1 MIIDKDTQKF
11 IDTMLENKV
20 PKIHTLTPK
29 ELREMRAKMASIPND
44 HHVEIKNVKDITFNS
59 KNKKITLRI
68 YKDTF
73 ENEITPLIIFFHG
86 GGFVMGDLESH
97 DLLCRHLCKKTK
109 STLIAVDY
117 TLAPENKFPSALED
131 AINSVNYIFNNS
143 KNLNFNHKKVVLCG
157 DSAGGNLAF
166 LMSIY
171 AKKEVVP
178 NFAGQILIYPWVD
191 LTMSRPSMQI
201 KLDGI
206 LVKKETLL
214 YFSKHYL
221 NKKEE
226 QVDWRVSPILYP
238 DLSNLP
244 PTYIYAAGIDPLVD
258 EGDALRRSLLSFGNK
273 VHYKLY
279 PGQMHAFASN
289 IVNLPTSL
297 DCIKEVSNSIKFI
310 FNKS

>member
-1 MIIDKDTQKF
+1 MIVDNDTKKF
-11 IDTMLENKV
+11 IELMLENKV
-20 PKIHTLTPK
+20 PKIDSLTPK
-29 ELREMRAKMASIPND
+29 ELRDMRAKMSSVPSEKLVKI
-44 HHVEIKNVKDITFNS
+44 ENVKDITFRL
-59 KNKKITLRI
+59 KNKKITLRV
-68 YKDTF
+68 YKDTK
-73 ENEITPLIIFFHG
+73 ETQITPLIIFFHG

-117 TLAPENKFPSALED
+117 RLAPENKFPSAIED
-131 AINSVNYIFNNS
+131 VLDSVNYIFNNS
-143 KNLNFNHKKVVLCG
+143 KNLHFNNKKVVLCG
-157 DSAGGNLAF
+157 DSAGGNLSF

-171 AKKEVVP
+171 AKKKIIP
-178 NFAGQILIYPWVD
+178 GFIGQILIYPWVD
-191 LTMSRPSMQI
+191 LTMSRPSMNI

-206 LVKKETLL
+206 LVEKETLL

-221 NKKEE
+221 NTNEE

-244 PTYIYAAGIDPLVD
+244 PTFIYSAGIDPLVD
-258 EGDALRRSLLSFGNK
+258 EGDALKRRLLSFDNE

-289 IVNLPTSL
+289 IVNLPTAIN
-297 DCIKEVSNSIKFI
+297 CIDEASIAIKQI
-310 FNKS
+310 YKRN

>member
-1 MIIDKDTQKF
+1 MIIDNDTKKF
-11 IDTMLENKV
+11 IELMLENKV
-20 PKIHTLTPK
+20 PKIDSLTPK
-29 ELREMRAKMASIPND
+29 ELRDMRAKMSSVPSEKLVKI
-44 HHVEIKNVKDITFNS
+44 ENVKDITFRL
-59 KNKKITLRI
+59 KNKKITLRV
-68 YKDTF
+68 YKDTK
-73 ENEITPLIIFFHG
+73 ETQITPLIIFFHG

-117 TLAPENKFPSALED
+117 RLAPENKFPSAIED
-131 AINSVNYIFNNS
+131 ALDSVNYIFNNS
-143 KNLNFNHKKVVLCG
+143 KNLYFNNKKVVLCG

-171 AKKEVVP
+171 AKKKIIP
-178 NFAGQILIYPWVD
+178 GFIGQILIYPWVD
-191 LTMSRPSMQI
+191 LTMSRPSMNI

-206 LVKKETLL
+206 LVEKETLL

-221 NKKEE
+221 NKNEE

-244 PTYIYAAGIDPLVD
+244 PTFIYSAGIDPLVD
-258 EGDALRRSLLSFGNK
+258 EGDALKRRLLSFDNE

-289 IVNLPTSL
+289 IVNLPTAL
-297 DCIKEVSNSIKFI
+297 DCIDQASIAVKQLY
-310 FNKS
+310 NRT